1 MDKTLIERDLAHL
14 WHPCSQM
21 KDYEKFPPIVINK
34 AYGCYLET
42 DQGEKIIDAIS
53 SWWCKSLGHAH
64 PRLQQALRAQMETL
78 EHVILANTTNN
89 TIVQLSEK
97 LSALTQ
103 TLNKVMYAS
112 DGSCAVEMALKMSLH
127 VRQILGQKQKS
138 EFIALSNGYH
148 GETLLALATSDL
160 GIYAAPYKHICPSVH
175 FLQNIPYVSGDDDP
189 LWHDCST
196 VWPSIE
202 AQLLPHV
209 ATTTALILEP
219 LVQGAGGMK
228 IYSQDF
234 LRRLRHFT
242 QAHDIYLVADEILT
256 GLGRTGRN
264 LACEYADMEPDFL
277 CLAKGLTAGMLPMS
291 ATLTS
296 DTIYEIFYDDYATG
310 KSFLHSHTHTGNAL
324 AAAVAIATLETLA
337 DESINQT
344 VTETGPYL
352 RQAMQAVADAT
363 GKLQNIR
370 PLGFVVAADL
380 KTEKPRAG
388 YEVYQQAVKLG
399 ALCRPLGNTVYWM
412 PPLNT
417 PKTVIDE
424 LQVITSR
431 AIAACEG

>member
-1 MDKTLIERDLAHL
+1 MTNPLIARDLAHI

-21 KDYEKFPPIVINK
+21 KDYETFLPIVINK

-42 DQGEKIIDAIS
+42 DQGQKIIDAIS

-89 TIVQLSEK
+89 TIVNLSEK

-127 VRQILGQKQKS
+127 VRQILGQSHKY

-148 GETLLALATSDL
+148 GETLLALAASDL
-160 GIYAAPYKHICPSVH
+160 GIYAAPYQHICPSVH
-175 FLQNIPYVSGDDDP
+175 FLQNIPYVSGEDDP
-189 LWHDCST
+189 LWHDCSAL
-196 VWPSIE
+196 WPSIE
-202 AQLLPHV
+202 AQLLQH
-209 ATTTALILEP
+209 AQTATALIVEP
-219 LVQGAGGMK
+219 LLQGAGGMK

-234 LRRLRHFT
+234 LRRLREFT
-242 QAHDIYLVADEILT
+242 QQHDIHLVADEILT

-264 LACEYADMEPDFL
+264 LACDYADIEPDFL
-277 CLAKGLTAGMLPMS
+277 CLAKGLTAGMLHMS
-291 ATLTS
+291 ANLTT
-296 DTIYEIFYDDYATG
+296 DAIYNIFYDDYTTG

-337 DESINQT
+337 DEQINNY
-344 VTETGPYL
+344 VSATGPYL
-352 RQAMQAVADAT
+352 RQAMQAVADET
-363 GKLQNIR
+363 GKLNNIR
-370 PLGFVVAADL
+370 QLGFVVAADL
-380 KTEKPRAG
+380 VTEKPRAG

-417 PKTVIDE
+417 PKAIIDE

-431 AIAACEG
+431 AIIMCEG